1 MRNVY
6 CIVLPATQPSNFSAI
21 NLDSKLHLAKS
32 KLHYTDGQKVEQNL
46 LSPIPTFKVSKG
58 ELITKFLLPLLQV
71 KQGILGVHPD
81 LAGRLAQQG
90 GLTKESLKEQ
100 RSAGLVGGN
109 VDEGQRSEICEL
121 NKRYRVT
128 PR

>member
-1 MRNVY
+1 M
-6 CIVLPATQPSNFSAI
+6 
-21 NLDSKLHLAKS
+21 
-32 KLHYTDGQKVEQNL
+32 
-46 LSPIPTFKVSKG
+46 
-58 ELITKFLLPLLQV
+58 
-71 KQGILGVHPD
+71 HPD